1 MEIFLSQFLNYQH
14 NGSGRNRAHLDEL
27 PYINGLWRSLM
38 PKNPPY
44 FFGYIFSSFGQ
55 GVIVINGFVGEPKPK
70 ISHICGVQN
79 V

>member
-14 NGSGRNRAHLDEL
+14 NGSGFDYV
-27 PYINGLWRSLM
+27 PFINGLWRSLM

-44 FFGYIFSSFGQ
+44 FFGYFFSSFGQ

-70 ISHICGVQN
+70 ISHIYRVQN